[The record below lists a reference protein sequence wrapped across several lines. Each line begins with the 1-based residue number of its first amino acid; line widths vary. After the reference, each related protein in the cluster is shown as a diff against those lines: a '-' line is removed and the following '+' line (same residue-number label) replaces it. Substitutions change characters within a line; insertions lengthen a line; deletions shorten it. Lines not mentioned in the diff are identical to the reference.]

1 MEEVTQG
8 KPSVVLLAELAPW
21 SEVVATHPWPAA
33 TSTTARQLDEA
44 DDTAFGPSRPFAPSQ
59 AINDKVAPTAF
70 PASLGTRIDSLSLA
84 RSLGGR

>member
-1 MEEVTQG
+1 MEEVTQD

-21 SEVVATHPWPAA
+21 SEVVATWHPWPPA
-33 TSTTARQLDEA
+33 TSTTARQMDEA

-70 PASLGTRIDSLSLA
+70 PASLGTRTDSLA
-84 RSLGGR
+84 RSLAGR

>member
-1 MEEVTQG
+1 MEEVTQD

-33 TSTTARQLDEA
+33 TSTTTARQLDEA

-70 PASLGTRIDSLSLA
+70 PASCGTRTDSLA